1 MAHWEMGNQELPNDF
16 RLTGAGLESELPAF
30 VEHITNIN
38 PAMAKVFLKHLSI
51 LKEASTEEARRAARA
66 SFNSSAKADLLARLA
81 ESKEREV
88 SLATS

>member
-66 SFNSSAKADLLARLA
+66 SFNSGDVPLIGGVSRRRAVSALIMPR
-81 ESKEREV
+81 
-88 SLATS
+88 